1 MPPVGQFMYYSKLLF
16 LLPIDTN
23 RIEARRAGRMILTKF
38 VINPFTRTVNTITLS
53 GFTILSAGSG
63 KKIFNSKK
71 NE

>member
-1 MPPVGQFMYYSKLLF
+1 MEASDTQRLTAEDIIDDADIIV
-16 LLPIDTN
+16 IDTN

-63 KKIFNSKK
+63 NKDV
-71 NE
+71 